1 MSDAAEAPAA
11 PGAGDRPLGRVA
23 ADLLRSPVAVLGA
36 ALFAAVCLAALL
48 APWISPQNPYD
59 LGSLSLLDSRLPPGA
74 VGLDGTTYLLGSDE
88 QGRDMLSAI
97 FYGLRTSL
105 TVGLLSSVIALVVG
119 TVMGLVAGYF
129 GGRLDAAIMRLV
141 DLQLSIP
148 SILVA
153 LILLAVLGRG
163 VENIIIALVTVQWV
177 YFARTVRGSCL
188 VERGKEYV
196 QAARLLGFSHARIL
210 FAHIFPNTLAPV
222 TVVLT
227 VEFAHAIAL
236 EATLSFL
243 GVGLP
248 ITEPSLGYLISAGF
262 AFLLNGEYWIS
273 IYPGIAL
280 LVAVFSLNLLGDQL
294 RDVLNPRLQK

>member
-1 MSDAAEAPAA
+1 MAA
-11 PGAGDRPLGRVA
+11 PDTTESIPAPDGPRARLRRLLSNPLA
-23 ADLLRSPVAVLGA
+23 AVGLVLFLLVSTL
-36 ALFAAVCLAALL
+36 ALFAPQLA
-48 APWISPQNPYD
+48 PQNPYD
-59 LGSLSLLDSRLPPGA
+59 LSQFSLIDSRLPPGA
-74 VGLDGTTYLLGSDE
+74 TGLDGTTHWLGTDA

-97 FYGLRTSL
+97 LYGLRTSMF
-105 TVGLLSSVIALVVG
+105 VGIASSLIALVIG
-119 TVMGLVAGYF
+119 TAAGLVAGYI
-129 GGRLDAAIMRLV
+129 GGRTDAVIMRLV

-153 LILLAVLGRG
+153 LILLSVLGRG

-177 YFARTVRGSCL
+177 YFARTARAQVL
-188 VERGKEYV
+188 VERDKPYV
-196 QAARLLGFSHARIL
+196 EAGRLLGYGDGRLVFVHIL
-210 FAHIFPNTLAPV
+210 PNALPPL

-273 IYPGIAL
+273 IFPGIAL
-280 LVAVFSLNLLGDQL
+280 LVAVFSLNLLGDEL

>member
-1 MSDAAEAPAA
+1 MTGTTSSAQIVGGERSFRRIL
-11 PGAGDRPLGRVA
+11 AGLLESPLAIVGMVLFVAVA
-23 ADLLRSPVAVLGA
+23 AI
-36 ALFAAVCLAALL
+36 ALL
-48 APWISPQNPYD
+48 APWIAPQNPYD
-59 LGSLSLLDSRLPPGA
+59 LASLNLLDSRLPPGA
-74 VGLDGTTYLLGSDE
+74 TGFDGRSYPLGTDE

-105 TVGLLSSVIALVVG
+105 MVGLFSSFIALVIG
-119 TVMGLVAGYF
+119 TTLGLIAGYF
-129 GGRLDAAIMRLV
+129 GGWIDAAIMRLV

-153 LILLAVLGRG
+153 LILLAALGRG

-196 QAARLLGFSHARIL
+196 QAARLLGYSDARIL
-210 FAHIFPNTLAPV
+210 FNHIMPNTLAPV

-227 VEFAHAIAL
+227 IEFAHAIAL

-248 ITEPSLGYLISAGF
+248 ITEPSLGFLISAGF

-273 IYPGIAL
+273 IFPGIAL
-280 LVAVFSLNLLGDQL
+280 LIAVFSLNLLGDQL